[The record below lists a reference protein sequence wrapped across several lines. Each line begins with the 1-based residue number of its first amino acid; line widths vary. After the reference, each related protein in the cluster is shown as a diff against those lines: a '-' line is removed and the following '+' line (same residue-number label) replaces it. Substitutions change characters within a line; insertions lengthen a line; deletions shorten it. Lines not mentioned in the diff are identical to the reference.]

1 MRIAS
6 WQRLLNMM
14 GITTGLVDGTPH
26 CNVRRGYV
34 DTKHG
39 IAPIQIVQVDN

>member
-14 GITTGLVDGTPH
+14 RNHWLTDGTPH
-26 CNVRRGYV
+26 CNVRRDYV

-39 IAPIQIVQVDN
+39 ITSRQIIEVDN